1 MGWQKKATRE
11 NSNDSLGE
19 LRVAEHSNINISKPQ
34 LRATGKTDKKK
45 QNNQVQIGATCLFL
59 PQNVSAEPNQ
69 KKHRK
74 KLQQFERIDR
84 LHK

>member
-1 MGWQKKATRE
+1 MTSDKNALWQNERSWVPTMGATTLTARTPA
-11 NSNDSLGE
+11 
-19 LRVAEHSNINISKPQ
+19 AE
-34 LRATGKTDKKK
+34 AVWAKK
-45 QNNQVQIGATCLFL
+45 QNNQVQIGATRLFL
-59 PQNVSAEPNQ
+59 PQNVNAEPNQ